1 MDAAIFQRVIQH
13 AAELTPMWEQSKQFA
28 DNVFVKDHNT
38 VLKFTGVFGTALVVA
53 PLLLLRSSMVEFVS
67 ALQFSALLGMGLCWL
82 YVYVYKHL
90 MLQHAALLVV
100 ERWKF
105 LGALVQDVGVGFAR
119 GFADRVAQPQPN
131 AMITALC
138 TAARAID
145 AVATFPVKAGT
156 EHVDAVSRE
165 VLEEEAYVLD
175 NTIQEPVNWST
186 LRMLYWTRGSTRNPF
201 TNTEL
206 ERVRKVRVV
215 TVTSDEYDRLA
226 ADYRQ
231 AMAPAPAATN
241 DDTDADTANALA
253 ATLRPLLRAAPAPM
267 TPDDFLTMLNASA
280 QRVW

>member
-1 MDAAIFQRVIQH
+1 MDAAIFLRVMQH

-28 DNVFVKDHNT
+28 DNVFVQDHKT
-38 VLKFTGVFGTALVVA
+38 VLKFTGVFGIALVVA

-100 ERWKF
+100 ERWKY
-105 LGALVQDVGVGFAR
+105 LEALVRDVGVGFAR
-119 GFADRVAQPQPN
+119 GFAERVAAPPQPDG
-131 AMITALC
+131 MTTALC

-215 TVTSDEYDRLA
+215 TASSEEYDRLA

-231 AMAPAPAATN
+231 AMAPPVAAVAPAAP
-241 DDTDADTANALA
+241 A
-253 ATLRPLLRAAPAPM
+253 AAAPAAN
-267 TPDDFLTMLNASA
+267 DFLAMLNAAA
-280 QRVW
+280 QQVR